1 MKLYNTLTRKK
12 EEFIV
17 KNNTVRMYV
26 CGPTVYNYFHVG
38 NARCFVVFDLL
49 RRYLEFQGNKVTYV
63 QNFTDV
69 DDKLIRKAAEEG
81 ITVPE
86 VADKYIKEYFVD
98 AKGLGINDA
107 TFHPKATENIDRI
120 IEIIEKL
127 IENGNA
133 YVSGGDVY
141 FDQKSFTE
149 YGKLSHA
156 NLEDLE
162 AGARIDV
169 NEIKKNP
176 FDFTLWKAKKEGEI
190 SWNSP
195 WGEGRPGWHIECSA
209 MVNKFLGTEIDIH
222 GGGPDLIFPHHENE
236 IAQSECA
243 TGHPM
248 SRFWLHIGFINVD
261 NRKMSKS
268 LGNFFMVRDAAKKY
282 GYTTI
287 RYFLLSSHYRS
298 PINFSGEILEQSSA
312 AIDRLHNCAENLR
325 FRLKNNVFDDLLVE
339 LENVSL
345 SMLELKQN
353 QFFEALDDDFNTA
366 DAIGYL
372 FEITREI
379 NTRLSEQ
386 HISKGYLDRAYE
398 IFMGLCSLLGF
409 EKAEDKGI
417 DTSFIEQ
424 MIEKRTTAKK
434 ARDFTAADAIRNE
447 LKEMG
452 IILED
457 TPQGVKWKKA

>member
-12 EEFIV
+12 EDFII
-17 KNNTVRMYV
+17 KDNTVRMYA

-49 RRYLEFQGNKVTYV
+49 RRYLEYKGNKVTYV

-81 ITVPE
+81 ITVSE
-86 VADKYIKEYFVD
+86 VADKYIKEYFTD
-98 AKGLGINDA
+98 AKGLGIREA
-107 TFHPKATENIDRI
+107 TIHPRATENIDEI
-120 IEIIEKL
+120 IKIIEKL
-127 IENGNA
+127 IEGGHA
-133 YVSGGDVY
+133 YVSSGDVY
-141 FDQKSFTE
+141 FDQKSFAE
-149 YGKLSHA
+149 YGKLSHT

-162 AGARIDV
+162 AGARINV
-169 NEIKKNP
+169 NEMKKHP
-176 FDFTLWKAKKEGEI
+176 FDFALWKGKKEGEI
-190 SWNSP
+190 SWLSP

-209 MVNKFLGTEIDIH
+209 MVNRYLGTEIDIH

-243 TGHPM
+243 TGKPM

-282 GYTTI
+282 GYLPI
-287 RYFLLSSHYRS
+287 RYFLISSHYKS
-298 PINFSGEILEQSSA
+298 PINFSGEILEQSVA
-312 AIDRLHNCAENLR
+312 AIERLHNCAENLR
-325 FRLKNNVFDDLLVE
+325 FRIENSNLNIEINE
-339 LENVSL
+339 QESSSIAILEQK
-345 SMLELKQN
+345 KQ
-353 QFFEALDDDFNTA
+353 QFIDALDDDFNTA
-366 DAIGYL
+366 DAIGFL
-372 FEITREI
+372 FEMAREI
-379 NTRLSEQ
+379 NIRLVEENV
-386 HISKGYLDRAYE
+386 SKTYLNKSYKLFIE
-398 IFMGLCSLLGF
+398 LCTLLGF
-409 EKAEDKGI
+409 EKIEDEGI
-417 DTSFIEQ
+417 DTAYIEQ
-424 MIEKRTTAKK
+424 MIEKRTEAKK
-434 ARDFTAADAIRNE
+434 ARDFANADAIRNE